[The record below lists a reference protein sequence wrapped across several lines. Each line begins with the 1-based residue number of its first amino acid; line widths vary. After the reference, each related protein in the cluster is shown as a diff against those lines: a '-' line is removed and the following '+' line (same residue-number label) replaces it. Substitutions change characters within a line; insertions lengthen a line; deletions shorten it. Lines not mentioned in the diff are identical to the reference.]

1 MDQPI
6 VQINCVSN
14 LFARMMYF
22 KKTGDKEFGHTHAHD
37 HLTLLAKG
45 KLRVTIN
52 GQDTDFQA
60 PQMIFIKAELNHEL
74 TALSDETVAYCIH
87 ALREPS
93 GDILAP
99 ENIPQAEELSAL
111 VKSIVNPV

>member
-1 MDQPI
+1 MAQPI

-22 KKTGDKEFGHTHAHD
+22 EKVGDTEQGHTHPFD

-45 KLRVTIN
+45 KLRVRIN
-52 GQDTDFQA
+52 GQDTEFKA
-60 PQMIFIKAELNHEL
+60 PQMIFIKAELNHEI
-74 TALSDETVAYCIH
+74 TALVDGTVAYCIH

-93 GDILAP
+93 GDILSP
-99 ENIPQAEELSAL
+99 DNVPQAEELSAL
-111 VKSIVNPV
+111 LNSLVNPT

>member
-1 MDQPI
+1 MSQPI

-22 KKTGDKEFGHTHAHD
+22 EKTGDKELGHTHAFD

-45 KLRVTIN
+45 KLRVSIN
-52 GQDTDFQA
+52 GQDTEFQA

-74 TALSDETVAYCIH
+74 TALTDGTVAYCIH

-93 GDILAP
+93 GDIIAP
-99 ENIPQAEELSAL
+99 ENVPQAEELTAL
-111 VKSIVNPV
+111 VNSLVNPT